1 MEEDDAL
8 DMASSLLLLAK
19 ETRAVGSNQVG
30 IQGTRV
36 GLIYPQVEVLGKL
49 DRNNLKSKEILKINF
64 W

>member
-1 MEEDDAL
+1 MEEDHAL
-8 DMASSLLLLAK
+8 DMASSLLLAK
-19 ETRAVGSNQVG
+19 EMRAVGSNQVG

-36 GLIYPQVEVLGKL
+36 GLIYPHAEVLGKL